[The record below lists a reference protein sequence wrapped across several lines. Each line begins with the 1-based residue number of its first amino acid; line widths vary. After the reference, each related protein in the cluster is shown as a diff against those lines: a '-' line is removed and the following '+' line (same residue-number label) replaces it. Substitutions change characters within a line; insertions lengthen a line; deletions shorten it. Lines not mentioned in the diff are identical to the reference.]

1 MEGGGRR
8 YESSSMTVDMTPT
21 DLKLDF
27 RRIQSGNRLLRRE
40 CGCDAPRLPR
50 RLLRC

>member
-21 DLKLDF
+21 DVKLDF

-40 CGCDAPRLPR
+40 CDAQRLPR